1 MEVSEFEKICSRGWV
16 GITEDI
22 IDENKK
28 QIKAFQNAIEFL
40 ENGGDKFKLY
50 DFDLVKYYLPSKSR
64 WESVSVSR
72 AIEVFREKIVSR
84 EGTIAS
90 GAREMERF
98 LKEFRAEFSVIEVH
112 DFQRPSGGEVGK
124 DGIADITLK
133 ETGSGKVIRMR
144 VRDAFDVGV
153 WADAV
158 FSDAADPEL
167 EKRAS
172 GWLLKWGPFRGI
184 RM

>member
-1 MEVSEFEKICSRGWV
+1 MDVSEFEKICSRGRV
-16 GITEDI
+16 GVTEDI

-50 DFDLVKYYLPSKSR
+50 DFDLVKYFLPPKSR
-64 WESVSVSR
+64 WEAVSVSR

-84 EGTIAS
+84 ETTIVR

-112 DFQRPSGGEVGK
+112 YFQRLSGGEVGK
-124 DGIADITLK
+124 DGIADVTLK
-133 ETGSGKVIRMR
+133 ETGSKKVIRMR
-144 VRDAFDVGV
+144 LRDAFDAGV
-153 WADAV
+153 WAGAV
-158 FSDAADPEL
+158 SPDAADPEL
-167 EKRAS
+167 GKRAS
-172 GWLLKWGPFRGI
+172 DWLLKWGPFCGI